1 MRLSGYRKEELQ
13 ASAWRAAFAKANVL
27 TAETVPAGW
36 FSPEEIAEKL
46 GLCREVGMQKCRQLA
61 QAGLVERKDFRVAW
75 GREIRP
81 RPYYRLA
88 AKTAGPVRKK

>member
-1 MRLSGYRKEELQ
+1 MKSSPYRKEDLE
-13 ASAWRAAFAKANVL
+13 AAAWRAAFQKVNLVG
-27 TAETVPAGW
+27 AESVPKGW
-36 FSPEEIAEKL
+36 HSPEEIAEKL

-75 GREIRP
+75 GRGIRP
-81 RPYYRLA
+81 QPYYRLA